1 MDLQDKDKLKL
12 MDLLTYHLAVKEAI
26 KGRIEMKAKT
36 YGQEIT

>member
-12 MDLLTYHLAVKEAI
+12 MDLLTYLAVKEAI